1 MKKTEKNLYVL
12 YMVFA
17 TLLVTANVVASKIW
31 NVGFAMFGAPATVTT
46 GALFYPFISVVSDAI
61 NETWG
66 SKEAKIAVRG
76 GFLCQAISTLFI
88 IIAGLVPAT
97 DGTMQDAYMAILG
110 QNWVFIIASL
120 TAYLISSYTDIF
132 IFGLIRKKQNDSG
145 VTGGKGRGLRAF
157 VSTVIGQGVDTL
169 VYVTIAFGLGF
180 GWLWNGQ
187 AATMFNMILVQ
198 WAIKVVLAT
207 VGIPLFWK
215 LTGNKH

>member
-12 YMVFA
+12 YMVFV
-17 TLLVTANVVASKIW
+17 TLLTTANVVASKIW
-31 NVGFAMFGAPATVTT
+31 NLGFDLFGAPVTVTT

-66 SKEAKIAVRG
+66 SDKAKIAVRG
-76 GFLCQAISTLFI
+76 GFLCQAISTTFI
-88 IIAGLVPAT
+88 IIAGLMPAT
-97 DGTMQDAYMAILG
+97 DATMQNAYMTVLG

-132 IFGLIRKKQNDSG
+132 VFGFVRKKQGAVD
-145 VTGGKGRGLRAF
+145 GKGRGLRAYI
-157 VSTVIGQGVDTL
+157 STVIGQGVDSL

-187 AATMFNMILVQ
+187 APAMFNMILIQ
-198 WAIKVVLAT
+198 WLIKVVLAM
-207 VGIPLFWK
+207 VGMPLFWK
-215 LTGNKH
+215 LTGGKHSVE